1 MPRPSMKDQRTAEI
15 LDAYLTCVARFG
27 LEGATQ
33 DRIAT
38 EAGVKRPLLR
48 HYLGNKDQMVIEL
61 TNHVVQCYRDAV
73 DGLRHVARS
82 VQTPSDLVE
91 LLFHDEGPRD
101 QRVGL
106 AWQTLATA
114 APEMPELR
122 QPLIDSQDNFLA
134 TLTEILQRTTPE
146 VPEPQV
152 RAVAQGIAAIFL
164 SQDSLT
170 PLMPPPEWG
179 DDHKRSALMLAQ
191 ILETQAQ
198 EPAL

>member
-1 MPRPSMKDQRTAEI
+1 MKDQRTAEI

-33 DRIAT
+33 DRIAA

-61 TNHVVQCYRDAV
+61 THHVVQRYREAV
-73 DGLRHVARS
+73 DRLKQVAHA
-82 VQTPSDLVE
+82 VQSPTELVD
-91 LLFHDEGPRD
+91 LLFHDEGPHD

-106 AWQTLATA
+106 AWQTLATSV
-114 APEMPELR
+114 PENPALG
-122 QPLIDSQDNFLA
+122 QPLIDSQAYFLT
-134 TLTEILQRTTPE
+134 TLTDVLKRVAPKTSDVQI
-146 VPEPQV
+146 

-170 PLMPPPEWG
+170 PLSPPPVWVTE
-179 DDHKRSALMLAQ
+179 HKQSALMLAQ
-191 ILETQAQ
+191 ILETQTQAQ